1 MLRIEQTLHNLGLPV
16 QVLDWYRAPQV
27 YRVRLQPVRRRLR
40 HGGLGAM
47 TKVAALRRRCE
58 DIAVGLG
65 IPSVA
70 VTTDVSG
77 LWLEIA
83 RPDRQ
88 FIPVTACSTDGV
100 CIVPVVLGQA
110 VTGETLTLDLAEPST
125 PHLLVAGATGSG
137 KTMLLKS
144 IVYGL
149 AQSKPAEDVKL
160 VIVDTKR
167 ELTPLAGLAHVVTVV
182 SEPATAFRLL
192 ATVLGIARDRYRDY
206 AVPWPRYVIMIDEYA
221 DLVLQDRNIEKLI
234 VSLASIGRAIGIHLI
249 LATQRPSVDVVTGLI
264 KANFPVRVSFTLPSR
279 YDSKTVLDRPGA
291 ETLLGCGD
299 GLLLTNGGYIERF
312 QGTYVKDEDLQRLV
326 AAYPKPSTQKL
337 YHRRGLLSRILRRK
351 R

>member
-27 YRVRLQPVRRRLR
+27 YRVRLQPSRRQLR
-40 HGGLGAM
+40 HGGLGVV
-47 TKVAALRRRCE
+47 TKVASLRRRAE
-58 DIAVGLG
+58 DLAIGLG
-65 IPSVA
+65 VASVT
-70 VTTDVSG
+70 VTTDASG

-83 RPDRQ
+83 RPDRE
-88 FIPVTACSTDGV
+88 FIPVMACSADGV

-110 VTGETLTLDLAEPST
+110 VTGETLTLDLAKPST

-149 AQSKPAEDVKL
+149 AQSKPAEDVKF
-160 VIVDTKR
+160 IIIDTKH
-167 ELTPLAGLAHVVTVV
+167 ELTSLVGLAHVVTVV
-182 SEPATAFRLL
+182 SEPTTAFRLL
-192 ATVLGIARDRYRDY
+192 ATALGIARDRYRDH
-206 AVPWPRYVIMIDEYA
+206 AVPWPRYVILIDEYA

-234 VSLASIGRAIGIHLI
+234 ISLASIGRAVGIHLI

-279 YDSKTVLDRPGA
+279 YDSKTILDRPGA
-291 ETLLGCGD
+291 EVLLGCGD

-312 QGTYVKDEDLQRLV
+312 QGAYVEDEDLQRLV
-326 AAYPKPSTQKL
+326 AAYPKPPAQKL
-337 YHRRGLLSRILRRK
+337 HHHRGLLSRILRRK
-351 R
+351 